1 MKRYSNITRDTI
13 PNFGD
18 PKAVVREHRD
28 KHGKTQKIE
37 VFYGGVSGG
46 DSAGHGHYVAERING
61 LYQVTLD
68 REPDRAGGAHR
79 IEKTH
84 RTNAYSDES
93 RSDRI
98 RKKKEI
104 IAQLRYLSPSDKD
117 CFDKV
122 KALSDRFY
130 AAGSCGYADNQALK
144 QEFQREK
151 DRVMRARN
159 ELRAREK
166 AEREAKL
173 RAARQRKE
181 TIVGQAERLA
191 SASDP
196 RAAKQE
202 MRSLMDQWKAAPR
215 ASREDEEQLYRR
227 FSAARTKLNERAQ
240 RDREERQRQYQ
251 QRQAEREQR
260 QREFRARTTER
271 LSAKQEQL
279 RNLEAAISRTQDSI
293 RDVMNR
299 PPISPLNPHRYEI
312 ADRRNAKLSNL
323 NQKLSSMQ
331 QRKQEVIRQIA
342 QLQEKLR

>member
-1 MKRYSNITRDTI
+1 MKHYPHITRDTI

-37 VFYGGVSGG
+37 VFYGGVTGG
-46 DSAGHGHYVAERING
+46 DRAGHGHYVAERING
-61 LYQVTLD
+61 LFQVTLD
-68 REPDRAGGAHR
+68 REPDRVGAAHR

-84 RTNAYSDES
+84 RTDAYNDES
-93 RSDRI
+93 RQDRI

-117 CFDKV
+117 CFDEV

-151 DRVMRARN
+151 DRVLRARK
-159 ELRAREK
+159 ELRARDK

-181 TIVGQAERLA
+181 SIVGQAERLA
-191 SASDP
+191 NAADL

-202 MRSLMDQWKAAPR
+202 MRGLMDQWKAAPR
-215 ASREDEEQLYRR
+215 ASKEEEEQLWRR
-227 FSAARTKLNERAQ
+227 FSAARANLSERAQ
-240 RDREERQRQYQ
+240 REYEERQRQHQ

-260 QREFRARTTER
+260 QREFRARTQER
-271 LSAKQEQL
+271 LSAKQQQL
-279 RNLEAAISRTQDSI
+279 RNLDDAIRRTQDSI
-293 RDVMNR
+293 RDAMNR

-312 ADRRNAKLSNL
+312 ADRRNARLSNL
-323 NQKLSSMQ
+323 NSKLSSMQ
-331 QRKQEVIRQIA
+331 QRRQEVIRQIA

>member
-1 MKRYSNITRDTI
+1 MKRSSNITRDTI

-37 VFYGGVSGG
+37 VFYGGVAGG
-46 DSAGHGHYVAERING
+46 DSAGHGHFVAERKDG

-84 RTNAYSDES
+84 RSDAYNDES
-93 RSDRI
+93 RQDRI
-98 RKKKEI
+98 RKKKQI
-104 IAQLRYLSPSDKD
+104 IAQLRYISPSDKD
-117 CFDKV
+117 CFDKI
-122 KALSDRFY
+122 KTLSDQFY

-191 SASDP
+191 SAADL

-202 MRSLMDQWKAAPR
+202 MRGLIDQWKATPR
-215 ASREDEEQLYRR
+215 ASKEEEERLWRR
-227 FSAARTKLNERAQ
+227 FSSARTQLNERAK
-240 RDREERQRQYQ
+240 REYEDRQRQHQ

-279 RNLEAAISRTQDSI
+279 RNLEAAIGRTQDSI

-312 ADRRNAKLSNL
+312 ADRRNAKLSSL

-331 QRKQEVIRQIA
+331 QRKQEVSRQIA